1 MRELSRLLR
10 FVRPYTPHLLGSV
23 FLMLLVGACQGLVA
37 LLIKP
42 VFDRVLNPNS
52 PDTPVA
58 LFKIPG
64 HTIYLNQF
72 VPPSIHN
79 VWTMVAA
86 AILGAYLIKGV
97 CDYFGNYLI
106 NYVGI
111 SAVTD
116 LRQRV
121 FDRVLRQDSQFFE
134 SNFHRAV

>member
-1 MRELSRLLR
+1 MSELARLLR

-23 FLMLLVGACQGLVA
+23 FLMLLVGASQGLVA

-42 VFDRVLNPNS
+42 VFDRVLNPGS
-52 PDTPVA
+52 PDTPVP

-64 HTIYLNQF
+64 HIIYLNQL

-86 AILGAYLIKGV
+86 GILGAYILKGI

-106 NYVGI
+106 NYVGL

-116 LRQRV
+116 LRQRR
-121 FDRVLRQDSQFFE
+121 FRSRPAPGFAIF
-134 SNFHRAV
+134 